1 MQGFL
6 SGTFLVTGGTGFLG
20 SHLVPLIISN
30 GGRVRLFCRTEPKGF
45 FFFFFFFPFFSF
57 FFAFFLPLE
66 LSFDAEVALG
76 SLSDVSALTSACRG
90 CVGVFHLAG
99 EVIHS
104 REESGVRSMWET
116 NVVGT
121 ECVMK
126 AAAAAGCKRVV
137 YASSSGVVG
146 CATSFATVATDDFAY
161 CSAIVKNWPYYVSKI
176 EAERRAL
183 ALASSSGVELVCMR
197 PTMMW
202 GPGDDRFRST
212 KLVLSFVTR
221 HLPFIPPGGSSMV
234 DIRDVALAFV
244 VAMVKGVNGASY
256 LLGSYNATM
265 VQLFSLLEQ
274 MTGVAKPSLS
284 VPAWVARSGALALD
298 FFNRRVK
305 GKYDPSVD
313 PVRAEMGSHFWSI
326 SSEAAKRDL
335 GFSPRPIKDTIRD
348 TLKYMKAN
356 NPDLVRIKSKL

>member
-1 MQGFL
+1 MDG
-6 SGTFLVTGGTGFLG
+6 VE
-20 SHLVPLIISN
+20 I
-30 GGRVRLFCRTEPKGF
+30 
-45 FFFFFFFPFFSF
+45 
-57 FFAFFLPLE
+57 
-66 LSFDAEVALG
+66 ALG
-76 SLSDVSALTSACRG
+76 SLSDVNALTIACKG

-104 REESGVRSMWET
+104 REAGGARSMWET

-126 AAAAAGCKRVV
+126 AASAAGCKRVV

-146 CATSFATVATDDFAY
+146 CATEFAKVASDESEY
-161 CSAIVKNWPYYVSKI
+161 CSNIVQNWPYYVSKI

-183 ALASSSGVELVCMR
+183 KIAASSGVELVCMR

-212 KLVLSFVTR
+212 KLILSFVTR
-221 HLPFIPPGGSSMV
+221 HLPFIPPGGSSVV
-234 DIRDVALAFV
+234 DIRDAATAFV
-244 VAMVKGVNGASY
+244 HAMVKGKNFGTY

-265 VQLFSLLEQ
+265 FDLFSLLEQ
-274 MTGVAKPSLS
+274 MTGVAKPSVS
-284 VPAWVARSGALALD
+284 VPAWVARSGAVALD
-298 FFNRRVK
+298 FFNRRVR

-326 SSEAAKRDL
+326 SSTGAKRDL
-335 GFSPRPIKDTIRD
+335 GFAPRPIKDTIRD
-348 TLKYMKAN
+348 TLTFMKTR
-356 NPDLVRIKSKL
+356 NPELVKLKAKL